1 MEFLAK
7 HLWTIF
13 EVCDEETH
21 DGDSFKPDLA
31 SGAALF
37 LSALNGAKDTDY
49 QCLRNVD
56 KKALLAE
63 WAQADQEKA
72 HREYAALITAVPGH
86 RDADRCAEL
95 CAAFQYKN
103 QRRFR
108 EYVKEGLSALY
119 RDEG

>member
-7 HLWTIF
+7 HLW
-13 EVCDEETH
+13 H
-21 DGDSFKPDLA
+21 SFKPDLA